1 MTIFKVGQIF
11 PDQNPVP
18 GEEYA
23 VSELNKEF
31 FDIRAYFKY
40 VIPVEVE
47 MWQRAGIKYG
57 VHVISN
63 IPFLLVCFEYTGWR
77 LDVTLNILK
86 VQNATQIND
95 WLNNKN
101 TVINLFLLDTLTNIL
116 LAIRTISIHKE
127 IAELVRNVLEMQTKT
142 YSTLEEVDLRI
153 AGILH
158 ALSIQDMIDRTEM
171 LVLKSQ

>member
-1 MTIFKVGQIF
+1 MKSFNVGQVF
-11 PDQNPVP
+11 PDENPVP
-18 GEEYA
+18 GHEYA

-40 VIPVEVE
+40 VTPVEVK

-57 VHVISN
+57 ACVISN
-63 IPFLLVCFEYTGWR
+63 IPFLLLNFENTGWR

-86 VQNATQIND
+86 VQNETQIND

-101 TVINLFLLDTLTNIL
+101 TVINLFLLDALTNIL

-127 IAELVRNVLEMQTKT
+127 IAELVRNVLKMQTKNYNT
-142 YSTLEEVDLRI
+142 IEEVDLRI

-158 ALSIQDMIDRTEM
+158 TLSIQDMIDRTEM
-171 LVLKSQ
+171 LVLKS

>member
-1 MTIFKVGQIF
+1 MNVFKVGQTF
-11 PDQNPVP
+11 PDENPVP

-40 VIPVEVE
+40 VMPVEVE
-47 MWQRAGIKYG
+47 MWQRAGIVYG
-57 VHVISN
+57 VYVISN
-63 IPFLLVCFEYTGWR
+63 IPFFLVCFEHTGWK

-86 VQNATQIND
+86 VQNDTQINE
-95 WLNNKN
+95 WLNSKN
-101 TVINLFLLDTLTNIL
+101 TVINLFLLDTLTNTL

-127 IAELVRNVLEMQTKT
+127 IAKLVRNVLKMQTNA

-158 ALSIQDMIDRTEM
+158 TLSIQDMIDRTEM
-171 LVLKSQ
+171 LVLKS